1 MMIFLLFSCT
11 DQSNLCS
18 TSQDGVCDELS
29 TCALGTDSTDC
40 DAACENKPWA
50 PEIAGACA
58 HDYNGTQPESQI
70 ESPIGTQ
77 GSGGKT
83 GTFDDVVRVRGARAS
98 DLVDRYYRTY
108 VPRRYN
114 PDRAT
119 PLLFALGGFSV
130 DMYWLA
136 EFTELNRLA
145 DREDIII
152 VYGHP
157 EWRDFGNFD
166 VFSWYSYK
174 EAYEGDWIDNPDIA
188 YMEAI
193 YQDLSELY
201 NIDSSRVYVSG
212 HSRGGA
218 LSMIAAF
225 ERPDLFAGFCS
236 QAGFVRANDYNDRI
250 EELAPTVR
258 PAVYLVHGDADPDV
272 SVRESDT
279 VSDILQAAEW
289 AYNNEWFYQRI
300 PDATHEWQT
309 QYNQDMWDFLYQNPN
324 DEVMQ

>member
-1 MMIFLLFSCT
+1 MILLFLSCS
-11 DQSNLCS
+11 DLSNTCP
-18 TSQDGVCDELS
+18 TSNDGICDELK
-29 TCALGTDSTDC
+29 TCALGTDSIDC
-40 DAACENKPWA
+40 DAICSVRPWT
-50 PEIAGACA
+50 PDIAGACA
-58 HDYNGTQPESQI
+58 HDYNGLAPISQT
-70 ESPIGTQ
+70 ETPTGTQ

-83 GTFDDVVRVRGARAS
+83 GSYDDTVRVRGART
-98 DLVDRYYRTY
+98 DEQVDRHYRVY

-114 PDRAT
+114 PERAT

-157 EWRDFGNFD
+157 EWRDFGNYD

-174 EAYEGDWIDNPDIA
+174 EAYQGDWADNPDIA
-188 YMEAI
+188 YLEAI
-193 YQDLSELY
+193 YQDLSTQY
-201 NIDSSRVYVSG
+201 NLDSSRVFVSG

-218 LSMIAAF
+218 LSIIAAF

-236 QAGFVRANDYNDRI
+236 QAGFVRSNDYDARI
-250 EELAPTVR
+250 EELAPNRR
-258 PAVYLVHGDADPDV
+258 PAAYLVHGDADPDV

-279 VSDILQAAEW
+279 VSEILQAAEW
-289 AYNNEWFYQRI
+289 AYNDEWFYQRI

-309 QYNQDMWDFLYQNPN
+309 QYNQDMWDFLYQNPR
-324 DEVMQ
+324 EGGLE